1 MCVVSLLIPQFI
13 TQSLAQTA
21 AARAGYQATA
31 LGIVAALLFLN
42 HLSIW
47 LKG

>member
-1 MCVVSLLIPQFI
+1 MGLLVSAAFGAVVGVLWHC
-13 TQSLAQTA
+13 
-21 AARAGYQATA
+21 GYQATA